1 MPVRD
6 AGVVITRDGD
16 VRRADAGGDLTVG
29 QTADLVGV
37 SVRTLHH
44 WDAIGLV
51 RPSGRTA
58 ADYRLYGTADV
69 ARIHRV
75 LVYRE
80 LGLALADI
88 AALLDDPGADEVAHL
103 RRQRQALLGR
113 ISRLQEMVSAVDE
126 IVKEREMGND
136 PTPATR
142 AELFGN
148 EWAAEAEERW
158 GDTEQWK
165 QSQERQASM
174 TASDQERIIAEGD
187 ALNAELGQAK
197 RDGVAPGSD
206 AANALAERHRAMIA
220 HAYDCTHAMQVCLG
234 RMYVADP
241 RFTEYYEKIEPGLA
255 QWLTATI
262 DDNARANG
270 VDPETAG
277 WE

>member
-16 VRRADAGGDLTVG
+16 VRRADAVGDLTVG

-234 RMYVADP
+234 RMYIADP
-241 RFTEYYEKIEPGLA
+241 RFTAYYEKIEPGLA
-255 QWLTATI
+255 EWLSAAI
-262 DDNARANG
+262 DENARAHG
-270 VDPETAG
+270 VDPETAV

>member
-1 MPVRD
+1 MTTHHENVSSRVAVGGGRPVD
-6 AGVVITRDGD
+6 DGE
-16 VRRADAGGDLTVG
+16 LTVG
-29 QTADLVGV
+29 QTASVVGV

-58 ADYRLYGTADV
+58 ADYRLYGSADV

-80 LGLALADI
+80 LGLALGDI

-103 RRQRQALLGR
+103 RRQRHALQTR
-113 ISRLQEMVSAVDE
+113 ISRLQEMVSAVDQ
-126 IVKEREMGND
+126 IVKEREMGKN
-136 PTPATR
+136 PSSQER
-142 AELFGN
+142 AELFGS

-158 GDTEQWK
+158 GETDAWK
-165 QSQERQASM
+165 QSQERQATM
-174 TASDQERIIAEGD
+174 TKADQERIVAEGD
-187 ALNAELGQAK
+187 ALNAELGRAK
-197 RDGVAPGSD
+197 RSGVAPGSPE
-206 AANALAERHRAMIA
+206 ANALAERHRAMIGY
-220 HAYDCTHAMQVCLG
+220 AYDCTHSMQVCLG